1 MITPDGKEGRA
12 HLFKET
18 RRGPCL
24 AKAMIWPQNYDPFG
38 NAWLSTTAASLPA
51 AVLLLGMTL
60 GRLRIH
66 VAALVGLA
74 VALTVAMLAY
84 RMPARMAFGSA
95 GYGAAFGLFPIGWI
109 IINVMFL
116 YELTVRRGLM
126 EVLRDSLA
134 RIAPDARV
142 QLVLIAFS
150 FGAFLEGMAGF
161 GAPVAITGAIL
172 LQLGFSPLH
181 ASGLALIAN
190 TAPVAFGSLGIPI
203 TTLEQV
209 AGLDA
214 KLVSMMVGRQL
225 PWFSVVMPLWIL
237 VAFCGWRRTR
247 EVLPVAVVAGVA
259 FAVPQYVVSNFHGPW
274 LVDLVAGAASIVA
287 VVVWLRVWGPQRC
300 LVLRQGVLV
309 EAADAEVRPDTSALV
324 QKRGVWLAWLPWAI
338 LTGFILTWGT
348 PAVKGALDA
357 LFSTGFTI
365 GWLDGQVQRMPP
377 VAAVGAVA
385 ESAKWRLNLLSAT
398 GTGILAAAM
407 VAGLAMGFRPVKL
420 VGVYLQTAWK
430 VRLSLLT
437 IGAMLALGN
446 VTKFSGAD
454 ATIGLALAGTGT
466 FYPFF
471 GTLLGWLGVALTG
484 SDTASNVLFG
494 SLQRITAEQTG
505 ISPVLMGAANSSGG
519 VMGKMVDAQSIVVA
533 STATQCFGREA
544 DILRFVL
551 MHSLVLASL
560 IGLLVTLQAYVWPFR
575 LMVPRG

>member
-1 MITPDGKEGRA
+1 M
-12 HLFKET
+12 
-18 RRGPCL
+18 
-24 AKAMIWPQNYDPFG
+24 MWSQNYNPAG
-38 NAWLSTTAASLPA
+38 NAWLSTAAASLPA

-66 VAALVGLA
+66 VAALWGVA
-74 VALTVAMLAY
+74 VALVVAVLVY
-84 RMPARMAFGSA
+84 RMPAGMALGSA
-95 GYGAAFGLFPIGWI
+95 GYGAAFGMFPIGWI

-126 EVLRDSLA
+126 EVLRESLA

-214 KLVSMMVGRQL
+214 KQVSMMVGRQL

-247 EVLPVAVVAGVA
+247 EVLPVALVAGVA
-259 FAVPQYVVSNFHGPW
+259 FAVPQAVVSNLHGPW

-287 VVVWLRVWGPQRC
+287 VVGWLRVWRPSRC
-300 LVLRQGVLV
+300 LVLREGALV
-309 EAADAEVRPDTSALV
+309 EAADAAPRPVTGGPV
-324 QKRGVWLAWLPWAI
+324 PREGVWLAWLPWAI
-338 LTGFILTWGT
+338 LTAFILAWGT

-357 LFSTGFTI
+357 LFSTGVTI
-365 GWLDGQVQRMPP
+365 GWLDGLVQRMPP
-377 VAAVGAVA
+377 VAAAGAAA

-398 GTGILAAAM
+398 GTGILAAA
-407 VAGLAMGFRPVKL
+407 VVSGWLMGFRPVRL
-420 VGVYLQTAWK
+420 LAVYVQTVWK

-454 ATIGLALAGTGT
+454 ATIGLALAGTGS

-551 MHSLVLASL
+551 VHSLVLASL
-560 IGLLVTLQAYVWPFR
+560 IGLLVTLQAYVWPFT
-575 LMVPRG
+575 LMVPQG

>member
-1 MITPDGKEGRA
+1 
-12 HLFKET
+12 
-18 RRGPCL
+18 
-24 AKAMIWPQNYDPFG
+24 MIWLQNYQPLSS
-38 NAWLSTTAASLPA
+38 ALLSTLVAALPA

-66 VAALVGLA
+66 TAALTGLGVALA
-74 VALTVAMLAY
+74 VAVFAYGMPVRLAWG
-84 RMPARMAFGSA
+84 AA

-109 IINVMFL
+109 ILNVMFL

-225 PWFSVVMPLWIL
+225 PFFSLLMPVWIL

-247 EVLPVAVVAGVA
+247 EVLPVALAAGAA
-259 FAVPQYVVSNFHGPW
+259 FAVPQFLVSNFHGPW

-287 VVVWLRVWGPQRC
+287 VVLWLRVWRPKQC
-300 LVLRQGVLV
+300 LVLRDGVLV
-309 EAADAEVRPDTSALV
+309 EAAEGGGAPAAAGPQGPGE
-324 QKRGVWLAWLPWAI
+324 GVWLAWLPWLI
-338 LTGFILTWGT
+338 LTGFILAWGT
-348 PAVKGALDA
+348 PAVKGALDG
-357 LFSTGFTI
+357 LVSSSLTV
-365 GWLDGQVQRMPP
+365 GWLDGLVQRMPP
-377 VAAVGAVA
+377 VAAAGAAA
-385 ESAKWRLNLLSAT
+385 EGAKWRLNLLSAT
-398 GTGILAAAM
+398 GTGILAAALS
-407 VAGLAMGFRPVKL
+407 AGLVMGFPLGRL
-420 VGVYLQTAWK
+420 VSVYLHTLWK

-454 ATIGLALAGTGT
+454 ATIGLALAGTGA

-505 ISPVLMGAANSSGG
+505 ISPILMGAANSSGG

-533 STATQCFGREA
+533 STATQSFGREA
-544 DILRFVL
+544 EILRFVL
-551 MHSLVLASL
+551 VHSLVLAGL

-575 LMVPRG
+575 LMVPQG

>member
-1 MITPDGKEGRA
+1 
-12 HLFKET
+12 
-18 RRGPCL
+18 
-24 AKAMIWPQNYDPFG
+24 MIWPQNYQPLG
-38 NAWLSTTAASLPA
+38 SALLSTLVAALPA
-51 AVLLLGMTL
+51 AVLLLGMTF

-66 VAALVGLA
+66 TAALTGLGVALA
-74 VALTVAMLAY
+74 VAVLAY
-84 RMPARMAFGSA
+84 GMPARLAFGAA
-95 GYGAAFGLFPIGWI
+95 GYGAAFGMFPIGWI
-109 IINVMFL
+109 ILNVMFL
-116 YELTVRRGLM
+116 YELTVKRGLM

-225 PWFSVVMPLWIL
+225 PFFSVLMPVWIL

-247 EVLPVAVVAGVA
+247 EVLPVALAAGVA
-259 FAVPQYVVSNFHGPW
+259 FAVPQFLVSNFHGPW
-274 LVDLVAGAASIVA
+274 LVDLVAGAASIAA
-287 VVVWLRVWGPQRC
+287 VVFFLRVWRPRQC
-300 LVLRQGVLV
+300 LVLRDGLLV
-309 EAADAEVRPDTSALV
+309 EAVKKAVPSGSAQQGAV
-324 QKRGVWLAWLPWAI
+324 ASVWLAWLPWLI
-338 LTGFILTWGT
+338 LTGFILAWGT
-348 PAVKGALDA
+348 PAVKEALDG
-357 LFSTGFTI
+357 LFSGSLTV
-365 GWLDGQVQRMPP
+365 GWLDGLVQRMPP
-377 VAAVGAVA
+377 VAAAGAAA
-385 ESAKWRLNLLSAT
+385 EGAKWKLNLLSAT
-398 GTGILAAAM
+398 GTGILAAA
-407 VAGLAMGFRPVKL
+407 VSAGLAMGFPLGRL
-420 VGVYLQTAWK
+420 FLVYLETLWK

-454 ATIGLALAGTGT
+454 ATIGLALAGTGA

-505 ISPVLMGAANSSGG
+505 ISPILMGAANSSGG

-544 DILRFVL
+544 EILRFVL
-551 MHSLVLASL
+551 VHSLVLASL

-575 LMVPRG
+575 LMVPQG

>member
-1 MITPDGKEGRA
+1 MV
-12 HLFKET
+12 
-18 RRGPCL
+18 
-24 AKAMIWPQNYDPFG
+24 WPQNYEPLG
-38 NAWLSTTAASLPA
+38 SGALSTLVAALPA
-51 AVLLLGMTL
+51 AALLLGMTV

-66 VAALVGLA
+66 TAALTGLA
-74 VALTVAMLAY
+74 VALAVAVFGY
-84 RMPARMAFGSA
+84 RMPVRLAFGAA
-95 GYGAAFGLFPIGWI
+95 GYGAAFGLFPVGWI
-109 IINVMFL
+109 ILNVMFL

-126 EVLRDSLA
+126 DVLRKSLA
-134 RIAPDARV
+134 WIAPDARV

-225 PWFSVVMPLWIL
+225 PFFSLFMPVWIL
-237 VAFCGWRRTR
+237 MAFCGWQRTR
-247 EVLPVAVVAGVA
+247 EVLPLALAAGAA
-259 FAVPQYVVSNFHGPW
+259 FAVPQFLVSNFHGPW
-274 LVDLVAGAASIVA
+274 LVDLAAGAASILA
-287 VVVWLRVWGPQRC
+287 VVLWLRVWRPKRC
-300 LVLRQGVLV
+300 LVLRDGLLV
-309 EAADAEVRPDTSALV
+309 EASEDAVAPVGERQAEGS
-324 QKRGVWLAWLPWAI
+324 VWLAWLPWLI
-338 LTGFILTWGT
+338 LTGFILAWGT
-348 PAVKGALDA
+348 PAVRGALDG
-357 LFSTGFTI
+357 LFSSSLKV
-365 GWLDGQVQRMPP
+365 GWLDGLVQRMPP
-377 VAAVGAVA
+377 VAATGAAA
-385 ESAKWRLNLLSAT
+385 EGAKWKLNLLSAT
-398 GTGILAAAM
+398 GTGILAAALS
-407 VAGLAMGFRPVKL
+407 AGAVMGFS
-420 VGVYLQTAWK
+420 VGRLAQVYLQTLWK

-454 ATIGLALAGTGT
+454 ATIGLALAGTGA

-551 MHSLVLASL
+551 VHSLVLASF

-575 LMVPRG
+575 LMVPQG